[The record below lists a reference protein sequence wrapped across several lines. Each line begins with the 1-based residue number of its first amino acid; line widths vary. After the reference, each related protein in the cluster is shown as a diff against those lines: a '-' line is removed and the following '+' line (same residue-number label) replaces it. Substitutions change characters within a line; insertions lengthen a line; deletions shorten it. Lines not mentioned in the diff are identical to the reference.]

1 MVISFSHFFLLS
13 LLSLSL
19 SLVLHAN
26 STFNF
31 TVGELSWL
39 AVVLLLLACLVLH
52 YIPIRVLLLLWG
64 FVKFSRRLLRPHSVP
79 NNEVLDL
86 LSRVPDDDQLV
97 NEKRKF
103 YISIPKIRKVHQ
115 MKNIRLSVLSGV
127 LQLLL
132 FVLFVDAAQIV
143 AVNHNFPRNIFVFGF
158 SPFLSISCS
167 SIK

>member
-1 MVISFSHFFLLS
+1 MIFIYFYFLYRIYLIFHSFGCYGCFIFAFFLFY
-13 LLSLSL
+13 LSLSHF
-19 SLVLHAN
+19 LVLHAN

-97 NEKRKF
+97 NVKRKLC
-103 YISIPKIRKVHQ
+103 ISIPKIRRVHQ
-115 MKNIRLSVLSGV
+115 MKNIRLSFICVILC
-127 LQLLL
+127 
-132 FVLFVDAAQIV
+132 
-143 AVNHNFPRNIFVFGF
+143 AVV
-158 SPFLSISCS
+158 ISCES
-167 SIK
+167 QLST